1 MLLFAACAAHLAPY
15 DPYEQ
20 NLELSLLPPSAAHW
34 MGTDAIVPAAV
45 GTYRIVPE
53 EGEMIKMLVASVG

>member
-1 MLLFAACAAHLAPY
+1 MYRERCKAAIHAL
-15 DPYEQ
+15 D
-20 NLELSLLPPSAAHW
+20 
-34 MGTDAIVPAAV
+34 AV